1 MCLVFTEIAVSDSH
15 TRMQQAPA
23 RRSTPMGGHNASNDL
38 RLAEATS
45 QVKKQKTSTGNFN
58 FNNVGKPYK

>member
-1 MCLVFTEIAVSDSH
+1 MCLVFPEIAVSDSRVSDSH
-15 TRMQQAPA
+15 TRMQAAPA

-45 QVKKQKTSTGNFN
+45 QVTFKLKNMFIN
-58 FNNVGKPYK
+58 